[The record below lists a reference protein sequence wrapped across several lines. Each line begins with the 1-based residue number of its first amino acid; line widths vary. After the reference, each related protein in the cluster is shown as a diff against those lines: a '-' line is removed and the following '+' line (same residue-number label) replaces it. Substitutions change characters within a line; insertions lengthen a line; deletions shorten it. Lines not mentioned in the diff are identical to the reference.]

1 MAPKQVMSRKQDILS
16 TSPAAGPR
24 ERPAIPARIVVSFL
38 EISPCPGFGAP
49 RSFYSTFDLARASLE
64 SDSLSDL
71 AGSTAA
77 GPHGDNN
84 ERTSK
89 IMSAKT
95 LSTAVA
101 NRALL
106 IDDDK
111 FMLTVLRD
119 MLREL
124 GVVGITTA
132 ADGASGIAAFDRLK
146 PAPELVVCDLNM
158 PGSDGFQ
165 FMEHLGARGY
175 LGGIVLV
182 SGMDART
189 LSSASLM
196 AKFHRLNILATLNKP
211 VDETDLKMALA
222 KLA

>member
-1 MAPKQVMSRKQDILS
+1 
-16 TSPAAGPR
+16 
-24 ERPAIPARIVVSFL
+24 
-38 EISPCPGFGAP
+38 
-49 RSFYSTFDLARASLE
+49 
-64 SDSLSDL
+64 
-71 AGSTAA
+71 
-77 GPHGDNN
+77 
-84 ERTSK
+84 
-89 IMSAKT
+89 MSAKN

-106 IDDDK
+106 VDDDK

-132 ADGASGIAAFDRLK
+132 ANGAAGIEAFDRLV
-146 PAPELVVCDLNM
+146 PPPELIVCDLNM
-158 PGSDGFQ
+158 PGGDGFQ
-165 FMEHLGARGY
+165 FMEQLSARGY
-175 LGGIVLV
+175 SGGIVLV

-189 LSSASLM
+189 MSSATLM

-211 VDETDLKMALA
+211 VDEASLGMALA

>member
-1 MAPKQVMSRKQDILS
+1 MS
-16 TSPAAGPR
+16 
-24 ERPAIPARIVVSFL
+24 
-38 EISPCPGFGAP
+38 
-49 RSFYSTFDLARASLE
+49 DLGRQCRFARAPVPGNS
-64 SDSLSDL
+64 
-71 AGSTAA
+71 
-77 GPHGDNN
+77 HQ
-84 ERTSK
+84 RTPET
-89 IMSAKT
+89 MNAKT

-111 FMLTVLRD
+111 FMLVVLRD

-132 ADGASGIAAFDRLK
+132 ADGASGIAAFDRLL
-146 PAPELVVCDLNM
+146 PPPELVVCDLNM

-175 LGGIVLV
+175 RGGVILV

-189 LSSASLM
+189 MGSASLM

-211 VDETDLKMALA
+211 VDEATLGMALA